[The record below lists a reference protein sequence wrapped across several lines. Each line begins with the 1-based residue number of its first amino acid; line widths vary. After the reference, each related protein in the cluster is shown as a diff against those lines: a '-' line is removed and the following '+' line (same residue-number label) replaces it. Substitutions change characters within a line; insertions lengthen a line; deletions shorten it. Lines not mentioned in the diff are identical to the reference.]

1 MSIKVLLVTPYSFQ
15 KYGGVQNQVN
25 LIEDYLSSHEEF
37 EVKVFAYGKTES
49 LDSNKVF
56 NIPFNSSVS
65 SVLLFPNRKL
75 LLDYIDWADVVHVH
89 EPFVPIFFWKLPK
102 NKKYIFTHHASL
114 GRIITNILSIV
125 YKSFRYRSISTYV
138 SKSAESNA
146 LSLNSEPVLIP
157 NMIKINP
164 DISFN
169 KRQGYL
175 FIGRQESR
183 KNYSFFVKL
192 SNHKQFTNK
201 LFYAITNKDKSDKN
215 ITIYESPTDEFKI
228 EIFGKT
234 NIYLA
239 LNTKSESFGIT
250 LLEAVNNGNLVIS
263 SDLISFINVL
273 PNSHIVYKN
282 NNFDSLCNVLTKLDS
297 EDLNFLWN
305 KQYKDIREYD
315 LKENMKKFILLYSN
329 L

>member
-164 DISFN
+164 NISFN

-183 KNYSFFVKL
+183 KNFSFFVKL

-201 LFYAITNKDKSDKN
+201 LFYAITNKNKSDKN
-215 ITIYESPTDEFKI
+215 ITIYENPTDEFKI

-297 EDLNFLWN
+297 EDLNLLWN

-315 LKENMKKFILLYSN
+315 LEENMKKFILLYSN

>member
-1 MSIKVLLVTPYSFQ
+1 VSIKVLLVTPYSFQ

-37 EVKVFAYGKTES
+37 EVKVFAYGKTKS

-164 DISFN
+164 NISFN

-201 LFYAITNKDKSDKN
+201 LFYAITNKDISDKN
-215 ITIYESPTDEFKI
+215 ITIYENPTDEFKI

-297 EDLNFLWN
+297 EDLNLLWN

-315 LKENMKKFILLYSN
+315 LEENMKKFILLYSN

>member
-164 DISFN
+164 NISFN

-215 ITIYESPTDEFKI
+215 ITIYENPTDEFKI

-263 SDLISFINVL
+263 SDLSSFINVL

-305 KQYKDIREYD
+305 KQYKDIRAYD
-315 LKENMKKFILLYSN
+315 LEKNMKKFILLYSN

>member
-146 LSLNSEPVLIP
+146 LSLDSEPVLIP

-164 DISFN
+164 NISFN

-215 ITIYESPTDEFKI
+215 ITIYENPTDEFKI

-297 EDLNFLWN
+297 EDLNLLWN

-315 LKENMKKFILLYSN
+315 LEENMKKFILLYSK

>member
-25 LIEDYLSSHEEF
+25 LMEDYLSSHEEF

-56 NIPFNSSVS
+56 NIPFNSSIS

-125 YKSFRYRSISTYV
+125 YKFNRYRSISTYV
-138 SKSAESNA
+138 SKSAKSNA

-157 NMIKINP
+157 NMIKINQN
-164 DISFN
+164 ISFN
-169 KRQGYL
+169 KSQGYL
-175 FIGRQESR
+175 FIGRQETR

-192 SNHKQFTNK
+192 SNNKQFINK
-201 LFYAITNKDKSDKN
+201 LFYAVTNKDKSDKN
-215 ITIYESPTDEFKI
+215 ITIFKNPSDEFKN
-228 EIFGKT
+228 EIFSKS

-263 SDLISFINVL
+263 SDLSSFIDVL
-273 PNSHIVYKN
+273 PNSYIVYKN
-282 NNFDSLCNVLTKLDS
+282 NNFDSLCNVLTNLDS
-297 EDLNFLWN
+297 EDLNLLWN
-305 KQYKDIREYD
+305 KQYKDIHKYD
-315 LKENMKKFILLYSN
+315 LEENMKKFILLYSN

>member
-1 MSIKVLLVTPYSFQ
+1 M
-15 KYGGVQNQVN
+15 
-25 LIEDYLSSHEEF
+25 EDFLSLHNEY
-37 EVKVFAYGKTES
+37 EVKVFAYGKTDL

-56 NIPFNSSVS
+56 NIPFNSSIS

-75 LLDYIDWADVVHVH
+75 LRDYIDWADVVHIH

-114 GRIITNILSIV
+114 GKIITNILSIV
-125 YKSFRYRSISTYV
+125 YKFFRFKSISTYV
-138 SKSAESNA
+138 SESAESNA

-157 NMIKINP
+157 NMININQN
-164 DISFN
+164 ISFN
-169 KRQGYL
+169 KSQGYL
-175 FIGRQESR
+175 FIGRQEKR
-183 KNYSFFVKL
+183 KNYNFFVKL
-192 SNHKQFTNK
+192 SNQKQFTNK
-201 LFYAITNKDKSDKN
+201 LFFAVTNKAKSDKN
-215 ITIYESPTDEFKI
+215 ITIFENPTDEFKNV
-228 EIFGKT
+228 IFGKT

-263 SDLISFINVL
+263 SDLSSFINVL
-273 PNSHIVYKN
+273 PNSYIVYKN

-305 KQYKDIREYD
+305 KQYEDIRKYD
-315 LKENMKKFILLYSN
+315 LEENMKKFILLYSN
-329 L
+329 I

>member
-1 MSIKVLLVTPYSFQ
+1 MSIKVLLVTPYSFH

-25 LIEDYLSSHEEF
+25 LIEDYLSSHEEY

-164 DISFN
+164 NISFN

-215 ITIYESPTDEFKI
+215 ITIYENPTDEFKI

-263 SDLISFINVL
+263 SDLSSFINVL

-297 EDLNFLWN
+297 EDLNLLWN

-315 LKENMKKFILLYSN
+315 LEENMKKFILLYSN

>member
-1 MSIKVLLVTPYSFQ
+1 VSIKVLLVTPYSFQ

-146 LSLNSEPVLIP
+146 LSLDSEPVLIP

-164 DISFN
+164 NISFN

-215 ITIYESPTDEFKI
+215 ITIYENPTDEFKI

-297 EDLNFLWN
+297 EDLNLLWN

-315 LKENMKKFILLYSN
+315 LEENMKKFILLYSK

>member
-1 MSIKVLLVTPYSFQ
+1 MSIKVLLLTPYSFQ

-25 LIEDYLSSHEEF
+25 LIEDYLSSHNEF

-49 LDSNKVF
+49 LNSNKVF
-56 NIPFNSSVS
+56 NIPFNSSIS
-65 SVLLFPNRKL
+65 SVLLFPNKKL
-75 LLDYIDWADVVHVH
+75 LRDYIDWADVVHVH

-125 YKSFRYRSISTYV
+125 YKSFRYRCISTYV

-164 DISFN
+164 NISFN

-201 LFYAITNKDKSDKN
+201 LFYAITNKDKSNKN
-215 ITIYESPTDEFKI
+215 ITIFKNPTDELKI

-263 SDLISFINVL
+263 SDLSSFINVL

-282 NNFDSLCNVLTKLDS
+282 NNFDSLCNVLIKLDS

>member
-125 YKSFRYRSISTYV
+125 YKFFRYRSISTYV

-164 DISFN
+164 NISFN

-215 ITIYESPTDEFKI
+215 ITIYENPTDKFKI

-263 SDLISFINVL
+263 SDLSSFINVL
-273 PNSHIVYKN
+273 PNSYIVYKN

>member
-164 DISFN
+164 NISFN

-215 ITIYESPTDEFKI
+215 ITIYENPTDEFKI

-263 SDLISFINVL
+263 SDLSSFINVL

-305 KQYKDIREYD
+305 KQYKDIREYG
-315 LKENMKKFILLYSN
+315 LEENMKKFILLYSN

>member
-157 NMIKINP
+157 NMIKINSN
-164 DISFN
+164 ISFN

-215 ITIYESPTDEFKI
+215 ITIYENPTDEFKI

-239 LNTKSESFGIT
+239 LNTKNESFGIT

-263 SDLISFINVL
+263 SDLSSFINVL

>member
-164 DISFN
+164 NISFN

-215 ITIYESPTDEFKI
+215 ITIYENPTDEFKI

-263 SDLISFINVL
+263 SDLSSFINVL

-282 NNFDSLCNVLTKLDS
+282 NNLDSLCNVLTKLDS
-297 EDLNFLWN
+297 EDLNLLWN

-315 LKENMKKFILLYSN
+315 LEENMKKFILLYSN

>member
-37 EVKVFAYGKTES
+37 EVKVFAYGKTKS
-49 LDSNKVF
+49 LDSNRVF

-164 DISFN
+164 NISFN

-215 ITIYESPTDEFKI
+215 ITIYENPTDEFKI

-315 LKENMKKFILLYSN
+315 LEENMKKFILLYSN

>member
-15 KYGGVQNQVN
+15 KYGGEQNQVN

-75 LLDYIDWADVVHVH
+75 LLEYIDWSDVIHVH
-89 EPFVPIFFWKLPK
+89 EPFVPLLFWKLPK

-114 GRIITNILSIV
+114 GAIITNILNII
-125 YKSFRYRSISTYV
+125 YKFFRYRSVSTYV
-138 SKSAESNA
+138 SKSAEANA
-146 LSLNSEPVLIP
+146 LSLNSKPVLIP
-157 NMIKINP
+157 NMIKINQNV
-164 DISFN
+164 SFN
-169 KRQGYL
+169 KSQGFL
-175 FIGRQESR
+175 FIGRQEPR

-192 SNHKQFTNK
+192 SNHKQFTSK
-201 LFYAITNKDKSDKN
+201 LFYAVTNKDRSDKN
-215 ITIYESPTDEFKI
+215 ITIFKNPNDDFKN
-228 EIFGKT
+228 EIFAKT

-263 SDLISFINVL
+263 SNLSSFINVL
-273 PNSHIVYKN
+273 PNSCITYKN
-282 NNFDSLCNVLTKLDS
+282 KDFDSLCNVLTNLENK
-297 EDLNFLWN
+297 DLNSLWIN
-305 KQYKDIREYD
+305 QYEDIRMYD
-315 LKENMKKFILLYSN
+315 LEENMKKFILLYAN

>member
-37 EVKVFAYGKTES
+37 EVKVFAYGKTKS

-75 LLDYIDWADVVHVH
+75 LRDYIDWADVVHVH

-164 DISFN
+164 NISFN

-215 ITIYESPTDEFKI
+215 ITIYENPTDEFKI

-263 SDLISFINVL
+263 SDLSSFINVL

-315 LKENMKKFILLYSN
+315 LEENMKKFILLYSN

>member
-65 SVLLFPNRKL
+65 SVLLFPNRKVL
-75 LLDYIDWADVVHVH
+75 FDYIDWADVVHVH

-164 DISFN
+164 NISFN

-215 ITIYESPTDEFKI
+215 ITIYENPTDEFKI

-263 SDLISFINVL
+263 SDLSSFINVL

-297 EDLNFLWN
+297 EDLNLLWN
-305 KQYKDIREYD
+305 KQYKDIRAYD

>member
-1 MSIKVLLVTPYSFQ
+1 VSFKVLLVTPYSFQ

-49 LDSNKVF
+49 LDSNTVF

-75 LLDYIDWADVVHVH
+75 LLDYINWADVVHVH

-146 LSLNSEPVLIP
+146 LSLDSEPVLIP

-164 DISFN
+164 NISFN

-215 ITIYESPTDEFKI
+215 ITIYENPTDEFKI

-282 NNFDSLCNVLTKLDS
+282 NNFDSLCNLLTKLDS
-297 EDLNFLWN
+297 EDLNLLWN

-315 LKENMKKFILLYSN
+315 LEENMKKFILLYSK

>member
-56 NIPFNSSVS
+56 NIPFNSSIS

-164 DISFN
+164 NISFN

-215 ITIYESPTDEFKI
+215 ITIYENPTDEFKI

-305 KQYKDIREYD
+305 KQYKDIRAYD
-315 LKENMKKFILLYSN
+315 LNENMKKFILLYSN

>member
-164 DISFN
+164 NISFN

-183 KNYSFFVKL
+183 KNYNFFVKL

-215 ITIYESPTDEFKI
+215 ITIYENPTDEFKI

-263 SDLISFINVL
+263 SDLSSFINVL

-297 EDLNFLWN
+297 EDLNLLWN
-305 KQYKDIREYD
+305 KQYKDIHEYD
-315 LKENMKKFILLYSN
+315 LEENMKKFILLYSN

>member
-164 DISFN
+164 NISFN

-215 ITIYESPTDEFKI
+215 ITIYENPTDEFKI

-263 SDLISFINVL
+263 SDLSSFINVL

-297 EDLNFLWN
+297 EDLNLLWN
-305 KQYKDIREYD
+305 KQYKDIHKYD
-315 LKENMKKFILLYSN
+315 LEENMKKFILLYSN

>member
-164 DISFN
+164 NISFN

-215 ITIYESPTDEFKI
+215 ITIYENPTDEFKI

-263 SDLISFINVL
+263 SDLSSFINVL
-273 PNSHIVYKN
+273 PNSYIVYKN
-282 NNFDSLCNVLTKLDS
+282 NNFDSLCNVLTNLDS
-297 EDLNFLWN
+297 EDLNLLWN
-305 KQYKDIREYD
+305 KQYKDIHEYD
-315 LKENMKKFILLYSN
+315 LEENMKKFILLYSN

>member
-1 MSIKVLLVTPYSFQ
+1 MSIKVLLVTPYSFE

-25 LIEDYLSSHEEF
+25 LIEDFLSLHNEY
-37 EVKVFAYGKTES
+37 EVKVFAYGKTDL

-56 NIPFNSSVS
+56 NIPFNSSIS

-75 LLDYIDWADVVHVH
+75 LRDYIDWADVVHIH

-114 GRIITNILSIV
+114 GKIITNILSIV
-125 YKSFRYRSISTYV
+125 YKFFRFKSISTYV
-138 SKSAESNA
+138 SESAESNA

-157 NMIKINP
+157 NMININQN
-164 DISFN
+164 ISFN
-169 KRQGYL
+169 KSQGYL
-175 FIGRQESR
+175 FIGRQEKR
-183 KNYSFFVKL
+183 KNYNFFVKL
-192 SNHKQFTNK
+192 SNQKQFTNK
-201 LFYAITNKDKSDKN
+201 LFFAVTNKAKSDKN
-215 ITIYESPTDEFKI
+215 ITIFENPTDEFKNV
-228 EIFGKT
+228 IFGKT

-263 SDLISFINVL
+263 SDLSSFINVL
-273 PNSHIVYKN
+273 PNSYIVYKN
-282 NNFDSLCNVLTKLDS
+282 NNFDSLFNVLTKLDS

-305 KQYKDIREYD
+305 KQYEDIRKYD
-315 LKENMKKFILLYSN
+315 LEENMKKFILLYSN
-329 L
+329 I

>member
-164 DISFN
+164 NISFN

-215 ITIYESPTDEFKI
+215 ITIFKNPSDKFKN
-228 EIFGKT
+228 EIFAKA

-263 SDLISFINVL
+263 SDLSSFINVL

>member
-164 DISFN
+164 NISFN

-201 LFYAITNKDKSDKN
+201 LFYAITNKNKSDKN
-215 ITIYESPTDEFKI
+215 ITIYENPTDEFKI

-263 SDLISFINVL
+263 SDLSSFINVL

-305 KQYKDIREYD
+305 KQYKDIREYG
-315 LKENMKKFILLYSN
+315 LEENMKKFILLYSN

>member
-164 DISFN
+164 NISFN

-215 ITIYESPTDEFKI
+215 ITIYENPTDEFKI

-315 LKENMKKFILLYSN
+315 LEENMKKFILLYSN

>member
-1 MSIKVLLVTPYSFQ
+1 MSIKVLLVTPYSFH

-164 DISFN
+164 NISFN

-215 ITIYESPTDEFKI
+215 ITIYENPTDEFKI

-263 SDLISFINVL
+263 SDLSSFINVL

-282 NNFDSLCNVLTKLDS
+282 NNFDSLCNVLIKLDT

-305 KQYKDIREYD
+305 KQYKDIRKYD
-315 LKENMKKFILLYSN
+315 LEENMKKFILLYSN

>member
-1 MSIKVLLVTPYSFQ
+1 VSIKVLLVTPYSFQ

-164 DISFN
+164 NISFN

-215 ITIYESPTDEFKI
+215 ITIYENPTDEFKI

-263 SDLISFINVL
+263 SDLSSFINVL
-273 PNSHIVYKN
+273 PKSHIVYKN

-315 LKENMKKFILLYSN
+315 LEENMKKFILLYSN

>member
-164 DISFN
+164 NISFN

-215 ITIYESPTDEFKI
+215 ITIYENPTDEFKI

-263 SDLISFINVL
+263 SDLSSFINVL

-297 EDLNFLWN
+297 EDLNLLWI

-315 LKENMKKFILLYSN
+315 LEENMKKFILLYSN

>member
-56 NIPFNSSVS
+56 NIPFNSSIS

-75 LLDYIDWADVVHVH
+75 LLEYIDWADVVHVH
-89 EPFVPIFFWKLPK
+89 EPFVPLLFWKLPK
-102 NKKYIFTHHASL
+102 RKKYIFTHHASL

-164 DISFN
+164 NISFN

-215 ITIYESPTDEFKI
+215 IKIFKNPTDEFKN
-228 EIFGKT
+228 EIFNKT

-263 SDLISFINVL
+263 SDLSSFINVL

-297 EDLNFLWN
+297 EDLNLLWN

-315 LKENMKKFILLYSN
+315 LEENMKKFVLLYSN

>member
-164 DISFN
+164 NISFN

-215 ITIYESPTDEFKI
+215 ITIFKNPTDEFKI

-263 SDLISFINVL
+263 SDLSSFINVL

-305 KQYKDIREYD
+305 KQYKDIRAYD

>member
-37 EVKVFAYGKTES
+37 EVKIFAYGKTKS

-164 DISFN
+164 NISFN

-215 ITIYESPTDEFKI
+215 ITIYENPSDEFKI

-263 SDLISFINVL
+263 SDLSSFINVL

>member
-15 KYGGVQNQVN
+15 KYGGVQKQVN
-25 LIEDYLSSHEEF
+25 LIEDYLSSHEKF
-37 EVKVFAYGKTES
+37 EVKVVAYGKTES

-114 GRIITNILSIV
+114 GRVITNILSIV

-164 DISFN
+164 NISFN

-215 ITIYESPTDEFKI
+215 ITIYENPTDEFKI

-263 SDLISFINVL
+263 SDLSSFINVL

-297 EDLNFLWN
+297 EDLNLLWN

-315 LKENMKKFILLYSN
+315 LEENMKKFILLYSN